1 MILIVAS
8 NTDIASLNIRRQIL
22 KYHFFCVME
31 KTFQSNP
38 LYAKQVSGQEVILAT
53 LSDEAVNAQN
63 LPDDFPNTDLI
74 VFISRHSSKS
84 GRPTLSV
91 HTTGNFGDSELGGR
105 PRKVSIAPASAMHT
119 ALKALNVKKE
129 EMKLN
134 YEVSYECTHHG
145 PSIDVPTMFIE
156 LGSSQPQWGD
166 LQAARAVGDAT
177 MATILK
183 FSVSTK
189 SAILGIGGTHY
200 NQKFTR
206 MALEDKAI
214 FGHMI
219 PKYAVHLLDVE
230 MLTQCIDCTLERVSA
245 AVLDWKGIRSEDKQN
260 LISALQEVE
269 LPFKKV

>member
-1 MILIVAS
+1 
-8 NTDIASLNIRRQIL
+8 
-22 KYHFFCVME
+22 
-31 KTFQSNP
+31 
-38 LYAKQVSGQEVILAT
+38 
-53 LSDEAVNAQN
+53 
-63 LPDDFPNTDLI
+63 
-74 VFISRHSSKS
+74 
-84 GRPTLSV
+84 
-91 HTTGNFGDSELGGR
+91 
-105 PRKVSIAPASAMHT
+105 
-119 ALKALNVKKE
+119 
-129 EMKLN
+129 
-134 YEVSYECTHHG
+134 
-145 PSIDVPTMFIE
+145 
-156 LGSSQPQWGD
+156 

>member
-22 KYHFFCVME
+22 KYHSFCEVE
-31 KTFQSNP
+31 KTFQRNP
-38 LYAKQVSGQEVILAT
+38 LYTKQVSGQEVILAT
-53 LSDEAVNAQN
+53 LSYEAVKAQN
-63 LPDDFPNTDLI
+63 LPNDFPNTDLI
-74 VFISRHSSKS
+74 IFISRHSSKS

-105 PRKVSIAPASAMHT
+105 PRKLSIAPAFAMHT

-145 PSIDVPTMFIE
+145 PSIDVPTMFVE
-156 LGSSQPQWGD
+156 LGSSLPQWGD

-177 MATILK
+177 MAAISN
-183 FSVSTK
+183 FSASSK

-200 NQKFTR
+200 NQKFTK
-206 MALEDKAI
+206 MALQDGTF

-219 PKYAVHLLDVE
+219 PKHAVHLADVE
-230 MLTQCIDCTLERVSA
+230 MLTQCLDCTLEQVSS
-245 AVLDWKGIRSEDKQN
+245 AVLDWKGIRSEDKPN
-260 LISALQEVE
+260 LISALKEVG
-269 LPFKKV
+269 LFFKKV